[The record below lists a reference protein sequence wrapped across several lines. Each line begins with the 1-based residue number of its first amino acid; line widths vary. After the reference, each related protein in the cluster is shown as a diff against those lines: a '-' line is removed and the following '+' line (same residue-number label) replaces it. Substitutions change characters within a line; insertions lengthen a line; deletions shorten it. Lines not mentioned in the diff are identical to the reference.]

1 MGGKGKLG
9 AVQRVLRMIYRDEAI
24 PNAPAPTPKPPTPK
38 LLRAMRSLVTMT
50 RDTWQSRAELFLKQ
64 ARLMAAYED
73 DYVYNGTVNQ
83 YFPTYDSLSDAQLRG
98 YFTWRTAV
106 REGRVEKRGMSYAS
120 LYVYELLHL
129 IGCRDAQDGYEKLCA
144 FCAAYC
150 SIDPQI
156 AHYIADWEDEFV
168 IYYGLD
174 PKRITYGGD
183 GLMRHR
189 QDDAI
194 HTMLHRAERTA
205 EAVMA
210 ALCTLSSYRME
221 RSKLYRAHTAA
232 VNAVVLRVLDRA
244 AEYYE
249 KHRQISFFDDL
260 IAVEQT
266 APVRLFS
273 SAVFQPPK
281 EEPDRVY
288 EVHPLRRYECVSGYW
303 TLHSYERPERA
314 AQRLGVFLRG
324 VDAGLRAHFGITA
337 IQPPKLKKWQ
347 AKIIDEEITAFLAE
361 QRAAEARRVRL
372 DFSQLARIRA
382 DADVT
387 QERLIV
393 EEEEVSPMAV
403 PQAEHS
409 ASEDEL
415 SVTPTPMPRMEPP
428 VADDVSVTPLT
439 AANDVGLS
447 AAERRL
453 LCDLLDGSALSWV
466 RAEGLLLSVLVDGVN
481 EKLYDDFEDT
491 VIVGDPPM
499 IVADYRDDLT
509 ARYLNGSE

>member
-1 MGGKGKLG
+1 MGKGWPE
-9 AVQRVLRMIYRDEAI
+9 RVLERLVAHIYRDEAI

-38 LLRAMRSLVTMT
+38 LLRAMRSLVTTT

-64 ARLMAAYED
+64 ARLIAAYED

-106 REGRVEKRGMSYAS
+106 RQGRVEKRGMSYAS

-183 GLMRHR
+183 GLMRHQ

-194 HTMLHRAERTA
+194 HTMLHRTEHTT
-205 EAVMA
+205 EETMA
-210 ALCTLSSYRME
+210 AVCVLSSYRLE
-221 RSKLYRAHTAA
+221 RSKLYRAHTAE

-244 AEYYE
+244 AGYYE
-249 KHRQISFFDDL
+249 KHRQINFFDDL

-347 AKIIDEEITAFLAE
+347 AKIIDEEITAFFAE
-361 QRAAEARRVRL
+361 QREAEARRVRL

-393 EEEEVSPMAV
+393 EEDEEPPMMPIFELSPV
-403 PQAEHS
+403 VLPS
-409 ASEDEL
+409 SSEDTL
-415 SVTPTPMPRMEPP
+415 SADSVTTEG
-428 VADDVSVTPLT
+428 AGDI
-439 AANDVGLS
+439 NGLD
-447 AAERRL
+447 AAELRL
-453 LCDLLDGSALSWV
+453 LRTLLGDGDLAWV
-466 RAEGLLLSVLVDGVN
+466 RTEGRMLSVLVDGIN
-481 EKLYDDFEDT
+481 EKLYDDFADT
-491 VIVGDPPM
+491 VIEGDPPA
-499 IVADYRDDLT
+499 VVPDYQDELME
-509 ARYLNGSE
+509 RYLHDSE

>member
-1 MGGKGKLG
+1 MGKGWPES
-9 AVQRVLRMIYRDEAI
+9 VLERLAAYIYRDEAI

-38 LLRAMRSLVTMT
+38 LLRAMRSLVTTT
-50 RDTWQSRAELFLKQ
+50 RDAWQSRAELFLKQ

-106 REGRVEKRGMSYAS
+106 RQGRVEKRGMSYAS

-129 IGCRDAQDGYEKLCA
+129 IGCRDAQDGYEKLHS

-183 GLMRHR
+183 GLMRHQ

-194 HTMLHRAERTA
+194 HTMLHRAEHTA

-210 ALCTLSSYRME
+210 ALCTLSSYRLE
-221 RSKLYRAHTAA
+221 RSKLYRAHTAE

-244 AEYYE
+244 AGYYE
-249 KHRQISFFDDL
+249 KHRQINFFDDL

-347 AKIIDEEITAFLAE
+347 AKIIDEEITAFFAE
-361 QRAAEARRVRL
+361 QREAEARRVRL

-393 EEEEVSPMAV
+393 EEDEEPPMMPIFELSPV
-403 PQAEHS
+403 VLPS
-409 ASEDEL
+409 SSEDTL
-415 SVTPTPMPRMEPP
+415 SADSVTTEG
-428 VADDVSVTPLT
+428 AGDI
-439 AANDVGLS
+439 NGLD
-447 AAERRL
+447 AAELRL
-453 LCDLLDGSALSWV
+453 LRTLLGDGDLAWV
-466 RAEGLLLSVLVDGVN
+466 RTEGRMLSVLVDGIN
-481 EKLYDDFEDT
+481 EKLYDDFADT
-491 VIVGDPPM
+491 VIEGDPPA
-499 IVADYRDDLT
+499 VVPDYQDELME
-509 ARYLNGSE
+509 RYLHDSE

>member
-1 MGGKGKLG
+1 
-9 AVQRVLRMIYRDEAI
+9 
-24 PNAPAPTPKPPTPK
+24 
-38 LLRAMRSLVTMT
+38 
-50 RDTWQSRAELFLKQ
+50 
-64 ARLMAAYED
+64 MAAYED

-183 GLMRHR
+183 GLMRHQ

-194 HTMLHRAERTA
+194 HTMLHRTEHTT
-205 EAVMA
+205 EETMA
-210 ALCTLSSYRME
+210 AVCVLSSYRLE
-221 RSKLYRAHTAA
+221 RSKLYRAHTAE
-232 VNAVVLRVLDRA
+232 VNAVVLRVLERA
-244 AEYYE
+244 AGYYE

-347 AKIIDEEITAFLAE
+347 AKIVDEEITAFFAE
-361 QRAAEARRVRL
+361 QREAEARRVRL

-393 EEEEVSPMAV
+393 EEDEEPPMMPIFELSPV
-403 PQAEHS
+403 VLPS
-409 ASEDEL
+409 SSEDTL
-415 SVTPTPMPRMEPP
+415 SADSVTTEG
-428 VADDVSVTPLT
+428 AGDI
-439 AANDVGLS
+439 NGLD
-447 AAERRL
+447 AAELRL
-453 LCDLLDGSALSWV
+453 LRTLLGDGDLAWV
-466 RAEGLLLSVLVDGVN
+466 RTEGRMLSVLVDGIN
-481 EKLYDDFEDT
+481 EKMYDDFADT
-491 VIVGDPPM
+491 VIEGDPPA
-499 IVADYRDDLT
+499 VVSDYQDELVE
-509 ARYLNGSE
+509 RYLHGCE

>member
-1 MGGKGKLG
+1 MGNGWAAEIL
-9 AVQRVLRMIYRDEAI
+9 QRLTRHVYHDTEI
-24 PNAPAPTPKPPTPK
+24 PNAPTPTPKPPTPK
-38 LLRAMRSLVTMT
+38 LLSAMRSLVTT
-50 RDTWQSRAELFLKQ
+50 SHDYWQSRSELFLKQ
-64 ARLMAAYED
+64 ARLMASYED

-106 REGRVEKRGMSYAS
+106 RRGQIERRGMSYAS

-156 AHYIADWEDEFV
+156 AHYISDWEDEFV

-183 GLMRHR
+183 GLIRHQ

-194 HTMLHRAERTA
+194 HTMLHRAEHTD
-205 EAVMA
+205 EEVMA
-210 ALCTLSSYRME
+210 ALCTLSSYRLE
-221 RSKLYRAHTAA
+221 RSKLYRTHTAE
-232 VNAVVLRVLDRA
+232 VNAVVLRVFDRI

-249 KHRQISFFDDL
+249 KHRQISAFADL
-260 IAVEQT
+260 IAVPQT
-266 APVRLFS
+266 APIRLFS
-273 SAVFQPPK
+273 SAVFQPSG
-281 EEPDRVY
+281 EEQDRIY
-288 EVHPLRRYECVSGYW
+288 EVHPLRRYECVGGYW
-303 TLHSYERPERA
+303 TLHSYERADRA
-314 AQRLGVFLRG
+314 AQRLGALLRG
-324 VDAGLRAHFGITA
+324 VDAALRAHFGITA

-403 PQAEHS
+403 PQAEQF
-409 ASEDEL
+409 ASEDAL
-415 SVTPTPMPRMEPP
+415 PVTPAPVPRMEPS

-491 VIVGDPPM
+491 VIVGDPPV

>member
-1 MGGKGKLG
+1 MGNGWAAEIL
-9 AVQRVLRMIYRDEAI
+9 QRLAGHVYHDEEI
-24 PNAPAPTPKPPTPK
+24 PNAPIPTPKPPMPK
-38 LLRAMRSLVTMT
+38 LLCAMRSLVTT
-50 RDTWQSRAELFLKQ
+50 SRDYWQSRAELFLKQ
-64 ARLMAAYED
+64 ARLMASYED
-73 DYVYNGTVNQ
+73 DYVYNGSVNQ

-106 REGRVEKRGMSYAS
+106 RQGRVEKRGMSYAS

-129 IGCRDAQDGYEKLCA
+129 IGCRDAQDAYEKLCA

-183 GLMRHR
+183 GLMRHQ

-194 HTMLHRAERTA
+194 HTMLHRAEHTD
-205 EAVMA
+205 EEVMA
-210 ALCTLSSYRME
+210 ALCMLSSYRLE
-221 RSKLYRAHTAA
+221 RSKLYRTHTAE
-232 VNAVVLRVLDRA
+232 VNAVVLRVFDRA

-249 KHRQISFFDDL
+249 KHRQISAFADL
-260 IAVEQT
+260 IAVPQT
-266 APVRLFS
+266 APIRLFS
-273 SAVFQPPK
+273 SAVFQPSG
-281 EEPDRVY
+281 EEQDRIY
-288 EVHPLRRYECVSGYW
+288 EVHPLRRYECVGGYW

-324 VDAGLRAHFGITA
+324 VDAALRAHFGISA

-347 AKIIDEEITAFLAE
+347 EKIIREEIDAFLRKE
-361 QRAAEARRVRL
+361 QEAEARRVHL
-372 DFSQLARIRA
+372 DFSQLARIRK

-393 EEEEVSPMAV
+393 EEEEGAVPPMAV
-403 PQAEHS
+403 PQAEQF
-409 ASEDEL
+409 ASDDVPIM
-415 SVTPTPMPRMEPP
+415 SVT
-428 VADDVSVTPLT
+428 
-439 AANDVGLS
+439 AAGDAGLS

-453 LCDLLDGSALSWV
+453 LSDLLEGSALSWV
-466 RAEGLLLSVLVDGVN
+466 HAEGLLLSVLVDGIN

-491 VIVGDPPM
+491 VIEGDPPA
-499 IVADYRDDLT
+499 VVLDYRDELIG
-509 ARYLNGSE
+509 RYLHGIE

>member
-1 MGGKGKLG
+1 MGNGWAAEIL
-9 AVQRVLRMIYRDEAI
+9 QRLTRHVYHDTEI
-24 PNAPAPTPKPPTPK
+24 PNAPTPTPKPPTPK
-38 LLRAMRSLVTMT
+38 LLSAMRSLVTT
-50 RDTWQSRAELFLKQ
+50 SHDYWQSRSELFLKQ
-64 ARLMAAYED
+64 ARLMASYED

-106 REGRVEKRGMSYAS
+106 RRGQIERRGMSYAS

-183 GLMRHR
+183 GLMRHQ

-194 HTMLHRAERTA
+194 HTMLHRAEHTA

-210 ALCTLSSYRME
+210 ALCTLSSYRLE
-221 RSKLYRAHTAA
+221 RSKLYRAHTAE

-244 AEYYE
+244 AKYYE

-347 AKIIDEEITAFLAE
+347 AKIIDEEITAFLVE
-361 QRAAEARRVRL
+361 QRAIEARRVHL

-403 PQAEHS
+403 PQAEQF
-409 ASEDEL
+409 ASEDAL
-415 SVTPTPMPRMEPP
+415 PVTPAPVPRMEPS

-491 VIVGDPPM
+491 VIVGDPPV

>member
-1 MGGKGKLG
+1 MGNGW
-9 AVQRVLRMIYRDEAI
+9 AIEFLRRLAAHIYRDEEI
-24 PNAPAPTPKPPTPK
+24 PSRPPPKSKRMTKPVPK
-38 LLRAMRSLVTMT
+38 LLRAMRSLVATT
-50 RDTWQSRAELFLKQ
+50 DNYWQSRAELFLKQ
-64 ARLMAAYED
+64 ARLMVNYED
-73 DYVYNGTVNQ
+73 DYVYKGVVNQ
-83 YFPTYDSLSDAQLRG
+83 YFPTYDSLSDAELRG

-106 REGRVEKRGMSYAS
+106 RRGQIARRGMSYAS

-129 IGCRDAQDGYEKLCA
+129 IGCRDAQDGYEKLRS
-144 FCAAYC
+144 FCFAYC
-150 SIDPQI
+150 AIDPQI
-156 AHYIADWEDEFV
+156 GHYIEMWQDEFV

-174 PKRITYGGD
+174 PELITFCEHGQQC
-183 GLMRHR
+183 RK

-194 HTMLHRAERTA
+194 HTVLHRAEHTA
-205 EAVMA
+205 EDVMA
-210 ALCTLSSYRME
+210 ALCVLSSYRLE
-221 RSKLYRAHTAA
+221 RSKLYRAHTAE
-232 VNAVVLRVLDRA
+232 VNMVALRVLDRV

-249 KHRQISFFDDL
+249 KHRQISAFADL
-260 IAVEQT
+260 IAVPQT

-347 AKIIDEEITAFLAE
+347 AKIIDEEITAFHTE
-361 QRAAEARRVRL
+361 QRAAEERRVRL

-393 EEEEVSPMAV
+393 EEDETPVMSV
-403 PQAEHS
+403 S
-409 ASEDEL
+409 ASQPAFFIEPVDAA
-415 SVTPTPMPRMEPP
+415 PP
-428 VADDVSVTPLT
+428 VD
-439 AANDVGLS
+439 GK
-447 AAERRL
+447 AAEASEVLDAAELRL
-453 LCDLLDGSALSWV
+453 MRALLGEENLAWV
-466 RAEGLLLSVLVDGVN
+466 RAEGHMISVLVDGIN

-491 VIVGDPPM
+491 VIEGDPP
-499 IVADYRDDLT
+499 IVVPDYRDELIERLHIVT
-509 ARYLNGSE
+509 TTKKSIKKEL

>member
-1 MGGKGKLG
+1 MGGKKLG
-9 AVQRVLRMIYRDEAI
+9 AVQRALRMIYRDEAI
-24 PNAPAPTPKPPTPK
+24 PTPVPAPKPPMPK
-38 LLRAMRSLVTMT
+38 LLCAMRSLVTTT
-50 RDTWQSRAELFLKQ
+50 RDYWQSRAELFLKQ
-64 ARLMAAYED
+64 ARLMVNYED
-73 DYVYNGTVNQ
+73 DYAYNGTVNQ

-106 REGRVEKRGMSYAS
+106 RKGRVEKRGMSYAS

-129 IGCRDAQDGYEKLCA
+129 IGCRDAQDGYEKLHS
-144 FCAAYC
+144 FCEAYRAL
-150 SIDPQI
+150 DLQI
-156 AHYIADWEDEFV
+156 CHYIVYWEADFV

-174 PKRITYGGD
+174 PKLITWRGNALSY
-183 GLMRHR
+183 RE

-194 HTMLHRAERTA
+194 CTVLHRTEHTT
-205 EAVMA
+205 EETMA
-210 ALCTLSSYRME
+210 AVCVLSSYRLE
-221 RSKLYRAHTAA
+221 RSKLYRAHTAE
-232 VNAVVLRVLDRA
+232 VNAVALRVLDRVA
-244 AEYYE
+244 AYYE
-249 KHRQISFFDDL
+249 KHRQIGFFDDL

-288 EVHPLRRYECVSGYW
+288 ELHPLRRYECVSGYW
-303 TLHSYERPERA
+303 TLHSYERPARA

-347 AKIIDEEITAFLAE
+347 AKIIDEEITDFLAE

-393 EEEEVSPMAV
+393 EEEEPPMMSVCETSPVV
-403 PQAEHS
+403 PPS
-409 ASEDEL
+409 SSEDTL
-415 SVTPTPMPRMEPP
+415 PVNHASVEEK
-428 VADDVSVTPLT
+428 DVSEVLD
-439 AANDVGLS
+439 AVEL
-447 AAERRL
+447 RL
-453 LCDLLDGSALSWV
+453 LRALLGDGDFSWV
-466 RAEGLLLSVLVDGVN
+466 RTEGLMLSVLVDGIN
-481 EKLYDDFEDT
+481 EKLYDDFADT
-491 VIVGDPPM
+491 VIEGDPPA
-499 IVADYRDDLT
+499 IVSDYQNELIE
-509 ARYLNGSE
+509 RYLHGCE

>member
-1 MGGKGKLG
+1 MGKGWPE
-9 AVQRVLRMIYRDEAI
+9 RVLERLAAYIYRDEAI

-38 LLRAMRSLVTMT
+38 LLRAMRSLVTT
-50 RDTWQSRAELFLKQ
+50 THDAWQSRAELFLKQ

-129 IGCRDAQDGYEKLCA
+129 IGCRDAQDGYEKLHS
-144 FCAAYC
+144 FCEAYC

-183 GLMRHR
+183 GLMRHQ

-194 HTMLHRAERTA
+194 HTMLHRTEHTT
-205 EAVMA
+205 EETMA
-210 ALCTLSSYRME
+210 AVCALSSYRLE
-221 RSKLYRAHTAA
+221 RSKLYRAHTAE
-232 VNAVVLRVLDRA
+232 VNAVVLRVLERA
-244 AEYYE
+244 AGDYE

-393 EEEEVSPMAV
+393 EEDEEPPMMPIFEPSPVV
-403 PQAEHS
+403 PPS
-409 ASEDEL
+409 SSEDTL
-415 SVTPTPMPRMEPP
+415 PAAP
-428 VADDVSVTPLT
+428 VMTEGAGDI
-439 AANDVGLS
+439 NGLD
-447 AAERRL
+447 AAELRL
-453 LCDLLDGSALSWV
+453 LRTLLGDGDLAWV
-466 RAEGLLLSVLVDGVN
+466 RTEGRMLSVLVDGIN
-481 EKLYDDFEDT
+481 EKLYDDFADT
-491 VIVGDPPM
+491 VIEGDPPA
-499 IVADYRDDLT
+499 VVPDYQDELVE
-509 ARYLNGSE
+509 RYLHDSE